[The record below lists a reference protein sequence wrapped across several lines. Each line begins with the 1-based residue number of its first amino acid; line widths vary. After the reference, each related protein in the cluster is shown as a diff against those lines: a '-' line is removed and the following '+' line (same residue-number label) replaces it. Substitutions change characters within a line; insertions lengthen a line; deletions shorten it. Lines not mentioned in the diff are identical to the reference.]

1 MEPRLNPYQPGSGL
15 RPPEMTGREPELEAF
30 DTVIAR
36 TGNRLT
42 NRGIILSGLRG
53 VGKTVL
59 LNELRSLAHKH
70 EWLAVH
76 VEAGGSTTG
85 NDAVRKKLGRA
96 LVQAAREYKTRSTA
110 KRIADALSSIGS
122 FTTSLGVPGVSF
134 GLTLAPGRAD
144 SPDLALNLE
153 EMVQDVAT
161 ALRPEGRALAIFVDE
176 LQDLDKELLSALI
189 TVQHRAGQE
198 GWPFYVIG
206 AGLPNLP
213 AVLSDVRSYA
223 ERLFEY
229 RHIGPL
235 SPPAAANALKV
246 PAERMGAQYAPEA
259 LALLT
264 DATQGYPYFLQEYGK
279 AIWDLAP
286 ERTFTTADAEAAIR
300 IGQDR
305 LDQGFY
311 PSRWDRATPAERRF
325 LAAMAEDGD
334 AGSRT
339 AEIARRLGK
348 KPASLGPARA
358 SLIGKGLVYAPAHGQ
373 IEFTVPGMSAFIA
386 RQR

>member
-1 MEPRLNPYQPGSGL
+1 
-15 RPPEMTGREPELEAF
+15 
-30 DTVIAR
+30 
-36 TGNRLT
+36 
-42 NRGIILSGLRG
+42 
-53 VGKTVL
+53 
-59 LNELRSLAHKH
+59 
-70 EWLAVH
+70 
-76 VEAGGSTTG
+76 
-85 NDAVRKKLGRA
+85 
-96 LVQAAREYKTRSTA
+96 
-110 KRIADALSSIGS
+110 
-122 FTTSLGVPGVSF
+122 
-134 GLTLAPGRAD
+134 
-144 SPDLALNLE
+144 
-153 EMVQDVAT
+153 
-161 ALRPEGRALAIFVDE
+161 
-176 LQDLDKELLSALI
+176 
-189 TVQHRAGQE
+189 
-198 GWPFYVIG
+198 
-206 AGLPNLP
+206 
-213 AVLSDVRSYA
+213 
-223 ERLFEY
+223 
-229 RHIGPL
+229 
-235 SPPAAANALKV
+235 
-246 PAERMGAQYAPEA
+246 MGAQYAPEA